1 MTNTKNYWRVVA
13 LAFVGL
19 ALVGVGLWLAVL
31 SDPKRFSI
39 SVADDRSI
47 LFFSLSGVLCTLAGI
62 GLFLYAVRH
71 TTQSMPAQLQR
82 NANIGVALGF
92 VFQLFGLFLPDIL
105 HVPSEIGL
113 ALMLLGFPAFVWGA
127 MNYCTLGERMA
138 VRETGLAKKMALRE
152 AGDSQ
157 KPTSFPES
165 QGWLSVNDLTELRK
179 LDMETNRPSRDTI
192 AANVLGSGIRIAE

>member
-127 MNYCTLGERMA
+127 MNY
-138 VRETGLAKKMALRE
+138 
-152 AGDSQ
+152 
-157 KPTSFPES
+157 S
-165 QGWLSVNDLTELRK
+165 QGKKYSQWLGLLGLLGILGFIALVVLPPH
-179 LDMETNRPSRDTI
+179 ETQPLPNEGT
-192 AANVLGSGIRIAE
+192 